1 MARVLVVVPYP
12 LDEQGVA
19 NRRSQLDAVSIGP
32 DIDFVYRPVK
42 ASPKL
47 GETYHD
53 AALFDLALF
62 ECGCDAE
69 AEGFDAVCLDT
80 VSDAALKPL
89 RAVLTIPVVGAG
101 VTSYHFALMLGRRFS
116 IVTQWDRWVRETE
129 DQISDYGLAD
139 RCVSVRS
146 IGLAPKPSD
155 LLGGSEDEVFPLLL
169 REGQACIDEGADVIC
184 LGSTTMHQAH
194 AYLSEHLSIP
204 VINPGPLTYKLIEL
218 MLSLG
223 VSHSKSAYPKPDIVE
238 SGLLHAMLD
247 AGAAY
252 QRRTEHDG

>member
-12 LDEQGVA
+12 LDETGVA
-19 NRRSQLDAVSIGP
+19 NRRSQLDAVSIAP
-32 DIDFVYRPVK
+32 DIEFVYQPVK

-101 VTSYHFALMLGRRFS
+101 SISYYCALMLGRRFS
-116 IVTQWDRWVRETE
+116 VLTQWDRWVRETE

-146 IGLAPKPSD
+146 IGIAPKPSD
-155 LLGGSEDEVFPLLL
+155 LLGGSEQEVFPLLL
-169 REGQACIDEGADVIC
+169 REGRACIEDGADVIC

-204 VINPGPLTYKLIEL
+204 IINPGPLTYKVIEL

-223 VSHSKSAYPKPDIVE
+223 LSHSKTAYPTPDTVE

-247 AGAAY
+247 AGAAF
-252 QRRTEHDG
+252 QLGNERDG